1 MRVAYSKWIPGT
13 SSTAEDRVKR
23 LTDLFKELLL
33 RTSGDVRESL
43 EWMRQLS
50 ERYDLLGPDMTIDM
64 FIDELKR
71 QGLIEE
77 DPNALLK
84 PTNKAVASI
93 RRDALLEMF
102 RSLRKAPSGSHD
114 TPFTGSGVE
123 RTSNTKSYTFG
134 DQSTNIDLTQTL
146 QNAFKR
152 SLREGGVVDENLD
165 LREEDLE
172 IYETE
177 HVTSCATVL
186 MIDISHSMILYG
198 EDRIT
203 PAKKVGLAL
212 SELIMTK
219 FPKDQLYVI
228 TFGDEAQ
235 LITVSELPFLEVGPF
250 HTNTKDGLR
259 LARQLLRRSGN
270 VNKQIFMVT
279 DGKPSAMF
287 DEYGRLYKNSFGLDP
302 KIVNKT
308 LDEAVACR
316 REKIAISTFMIAR
329 DPYLVGFVEELTKAN
344 KGRAYYSGLNELGQ
358 FVFVDYVRNRRKMY
372 RGDRL

>member
-1 MRVAYSKWIPGT
+1 MRIEYSEWKPGKSKT
-13 SSTAEDRVKR
+13 EEDK
-23 LTDLFKELLL
+23 LNQLLDLFKQLLL
-33 RTSGDVRESL
+33 QSSGNVQESL
-43 EWMRQLS
+43 EWMRYLNDQ
-50 ERYDLLGPDMTIDM
+50 YNILGQNMTLDM
-64 FIDELKR
+64 FIDELKK

-77 DPNALLK
+77 DKNSLLK

-93 RRDALLEMF
+93 RRDALLELF
-102 RSLRKAPSGSHD
+102 RSLRKSPSGAHD
-114 TPFTGSGVE
+114 TPHSGSGTE
-123 RTSNTKSYTFG
+123 RTSNTKSYNFG
-134 DQSTNIDLTQTL
+134 DQATNIDFTQTF

-152 SLREGGVVDENLD
+152 SLREGMDPGTGLD
-165 LREEDLE
+165 LHEEDIE

-228 TFGDEAQ
+228 TFGDEAK

-250 HTNTKDGLR
+250 HTNTRDGLR
-259 LARQLLRRSGN
+259 LARQLLRKSGN

-287 DEYGRLYKNSFGLDP
+287 EDSGRLYKNSFGLDP

-316 REKIAISTFMIAR
+316 REKITISTFMIAR
-329 DPYLVGFVEELTKAN
+329 DPYLVNFVEDLTKSN
-344 KGRAYYSGLNELGQ
+344 KGRAYYSGLNDLGE
-358 FVFVDYVRNRRKMY
+358 FVFVDYVKNRRKTY
-372 RGDRL
+372 RGGS